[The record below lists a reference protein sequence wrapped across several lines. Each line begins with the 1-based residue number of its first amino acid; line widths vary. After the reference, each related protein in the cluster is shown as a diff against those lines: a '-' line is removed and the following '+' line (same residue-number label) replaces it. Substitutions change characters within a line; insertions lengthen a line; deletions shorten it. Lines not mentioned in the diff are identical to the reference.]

1 MRIGMGLLLACA
13 LAGCAQQ
20 GELRRP
26 DGTMRASGQLRGGLQ
41 EGVWTHRHPDGSKQA
56 EGPCKGDA
64 QHGEWTWWRADGSVE
79 QRGSFELGMKTGV
92 WSTWRVDG
100 SRSSSGTCHEGLE
113 HGPWSFWRV
122 DGSLERSGWYHLGSP
137 AGPWTIH
144 DASGAVKAFGHYQ
157 GGVMVGDWLARAGDG
172 SWTRTTYPAADGVV
186 LVVERARQAT
196 THAEEVDARW
206 LRRTGVLASGTKQGL
221 WVGWHGGGSARLAA
235 SFVDD
240 RAHGLVQACDSDGRV
255 MAQGAAREGALAGTW
270 RYAQGDGWRL
280 ESYDPPR
287 PRRAHDGSWSDEA
300 ATVLDASTVERW
312 LAELSAPTQPP
323 PSLVAAP
330 VADAATREGLEAE
343 VPRPP
348 AARAQPWTEHELH
361 ILPRLVELYGTGT
374 AANWGERDGYEV
386 ARGRSVALLH
396 PDQVAK
402 PGDHLGKRLPV
413 TSFACAGETQPLDL
427 DRLRGRRNVLLVV
440 LRGFGGQV
448 CVYCTAQLKAL
459 GKERARLEALETE
472 VCLVYP
478 GPKSGLDA
486 FLEAWEL
493 TFGAGDK
500 PAWSMLYDADLELVD
515 ALGIRDNV
523 AVPSCLLLD
532 KQGLVRW
539 SHVGKDHADRPSAL
553 EILRRIEGL
562 GGR

>member
-196 THAEEVDARW
+196 TNAEEVDARW
-206 LRRTGVLASGTKQGL
+206 LRRTGALASGTKEGL

-280 ESYDPPR
+280 ESYDPSP
-287 PRRAHDGSWSDEA
+287 
-300 ATVLDASTVERW
+300 
-312 LAELSAPTQPP
+312 
-323 PSLVAAP
+323 
-330 VADAATREGLEAE
+330 
-343 VPRPP
+343 
-348 AARAQPWTEHELH
+348 ARASQSPTMTPPW
-361 ILPRLVELYGTGT
+361 
-374 AANWGERDGYEV
+374 
-386 ARGRSVALLH
+386 
-396 PDQVAK
+396 
-402 PGDHLGKRLPV
+402 
-413 TSFACAGETQPLDL
+413 
-427 DRLRGRRNVLLVV
+427 
-440 LRGFGGQV
+440 
-448 CVYCTAQLKAL
+448 
-459 GKERARLEALETE
+459 
-472 VCLVYP
+472 
-478 GPKSGLDA
+478 
-486 FLEAWEL
+486 
-493 TFGAGDK
+493 
-500 PAWSMLYDADLELVD
+500 
-515 ALGIRDNV
+515 
-523 AVPSCLLLD
+523 
-532 KQGLVRW
+532 
-539 SHVGKDHADRPSAL
+539 
-553 EILRRIEGL
+553 
-562 GGR
+562 